1 MTKKSLSRRQFLQI
15 VAVGGIAGLTTKFSL
30 DTLSQE
36 QIVSETRLLMGTV
49 VNLKVVGADP
59 KSAQAAI
66 RAGLDRMAQLES
78 VFSRF
83 QPDSQ
88 LSQLNRAG
96 FLMNADPALI
106 EVVSESQK
114 FSRLSNGAFDITVKP
129 LLDLYQQAK
138 DYDSALPCEIQLKMV
153 RQKVGFDKIQVSG
166 QDIKFSTAGMEIT
179 VDGIAKGYIVDAG
192 VATLREFGF
201 SNVMVEAGGDLLASG
216 QKSTQS
222 PWTIG
227 INSPR
232 EADKLISKIDITNKA
247 VATSGDYMQPF
258 TDDLAQHHILD
269 PRSGYSAPELA
280 SATVVA
286 PAVMLADALV
296 TTLMVLGPIP
306 GQEFLQN
313 FPGCAGYLVSKDLEI
328 IQTPDFLKI
337 SGNS

>member
-138 DYDSALPCEIQLKMV
+138 DYDSALP
-153 RQKVGFDKIQVSG
+153 
-166 QDIKFSTAGMEIT
+166 
-179 VDGIAKGYIVDAG
+179 
-192 VATLREFGF
+192 
-201 SNVMVEAGGDLLASG
+201 
-216 QKSTQS
+216 
-222 PWTIG
+222 
-227 INSPR
+227 
-232 EADKLISKIDITNKA
+232 
-247 VATSGDYMQPF
+247 
-258 TDDLAQHHILD
+258 
-269 PRSGYSAPELA
+269 
-280 SATVVA
+280 
-286 PAVMLADALV
+286 
-296 TTLMVLGPIP
+296 
-306 GQEFLQN
+306 
-313 FPGCAGYLVSKDLEI
+313 
-328 IQTPDFLKI
+328 
-337 SGNS
+337 